1 MYCPEKPLFIFG
13 VIKGVILNNSMKV
26 SAFESISCYQGRG
39 LDAESKDS
47 LAQTVCM
54 TGWWALTDGSSTD
67 RSDSTS
73 LQCSWGQMTLKIQL
87 KNRKLFEK

>member
-1 MYCPEKPLFIFG
+1 
-13 VIKGVILNNSMKV
+13 MKV

-67 RSDSTS
+67 
-73 LQCSWGQMTLKIQL
+73 QMAPVYDVAGD
-87 KNRKLFEK
+87 R